1 MESTVNNYL
10 SMYNCVY
17 IPGYLQTVPLKNI
30 TAAAAA
36 AAPPPPTT
44 TTTSAATTPPTTTTT
59 LGNQEHNQRAD
70 PVRRKPRLAKK
81 LYMTERSTPGSNPLF
96 PKPQTTSAARI
107 QSSESPMT
115 MLLDFGRHAPCSL
128 NSIHHS
134 PCSLKFSNKSPYS
147 LNFSRQSSCSFS
159 FTHHSPCSLKFSNHP
174 QFSPNFSHHSPRPLS
189 LNRSHHSPC
198 SLNFS
203 HHSARSPNFIRQN
216 IADKAVH
223 LSLIHI

>member
-36 AAPPPPTT
+36 PPPPP
-44 TTTSAATTPPTTTTT
+44 TTTSAATTPPPPPTT
-59 LGNQEHNQRAD
+59 LGNQEHNRRAD

-128 NSIHHS
+128 SILSRHLSCSLNFSHHS
-134 PCSLKFSNKSPYS
+134 PCSLKFSNKSPCS
-147 LNFSRQSSCSFS
+147 LNFSRQSSCSLNS
-159 FTHHSPCSLKFSNHP
+159 IHHSLCSLKFSN
-174 QFSPNFSHHSPRPLS
+174 
-189 LNRSHHSPC
+189 
-198 SLNFS
+198 
-203 HHSARSPNFIRQN
+203 
-216 IADKAVH
+216 
-223 LSLIHI
+223 